1 MTYASSAIGSSASG
15 RRIDVARHP
24 DRTSRMWPSIT
35 DDEPFLPQLKN
46 SEGDMRYGRPTDFD
60 SAEWRRWPLSASS

>member
-1 MTYASSAIGSSASG
+1 MWRAT
-15 RRIDVARHP
+15 
-24 DRTSRMWPSIT
+24 RMWPSIT

-60 SAEWRRWPLSASS
+60 SAEWRRLPLSAPS